1 MGFGVWGVGFTAAA
15 GRFEPPAKSEK
26 APAGAGRMLLDGL
39 ILILFVCLFVWV
51 WFVWVEGCG
60 RNLRAA
66 SGEGLSKR
74 SSATTVTLKGTPAT
88 FESTEGSSTL
98 GLGVRC

>member
-1 MGFGVWGVGFTAAA
+1 MRVWGLGVGVSGFGVWGLGFGVWSLGVQGLGLGVWGVGCGVWGVGLTAAA

-51 WFVWVEGCG
+51 WFVWVEG
-60 RNLRAA
+60 
-66 SGEGLSKR
+66 
-74 SSATTVTLKGTPAT
+74 
-88 FESTEGSSTL
+88 
-98 GLGVRC
+98 